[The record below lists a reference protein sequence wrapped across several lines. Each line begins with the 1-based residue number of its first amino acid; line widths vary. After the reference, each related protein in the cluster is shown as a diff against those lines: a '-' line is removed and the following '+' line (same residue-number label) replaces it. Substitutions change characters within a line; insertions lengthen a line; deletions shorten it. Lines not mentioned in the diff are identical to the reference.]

1 MAFLLLLDST
11 RRGTG
16 CLGDSLAGSKRESR
30 YDENQRSA
38 PTAPISPRYTLR
50 GRARLSYALR
60 CWRLYRRRRMDGRP
74 GSSFVPPVFPLP
86 GQVMPDNEER
96 GNRKVVEHKLPRRPR
111 RLISCPAYDDTRKA
125 SSRMCVKRDEA
136 HLAAARQ
143 AGSGDVINNVRDPLA
158 RLPGHGL
165 WRTMTPAPC
174 KIAPPH
180 NADET

>member
-60 CWRLYRRRRMDGRP
+60 CLRLYRRRRLDGKP
-74 GSSFVPPVFPLP
+74 GPSSFPSVFPLP
-86 GQVMPDNEER
+86 GQVMSNNEER

-111 RLISCPAYDDTRKA
+111 RLISRPASSTVTRKA
-125 SSRMCVKRDEA
+125 SQGCAPNAMRRTWRRRG
-136 HLAAARQ
+136 RQ
-143 AGSGDVINNVRDPLA
+143 GAVTLLTTFGIRWHACQVMAFGGR
-158 RLPGHGL
+158 
-165 WRTMTPAPC
+165 
-174 KIAPPH
+174 
-180 NADET
+180 